1 MNLEFYN
8 CPPPAD
14 FSPKML
20 PQEKPAFLEYR
31 PDFAAME
38 AVVKEYDTYPNILVI
53 GHGGSVTSFYAFY
66 TALKPFAKKKAYFL
80 SSIDPDYIA
89 EIKAETSPDNTL
101 VLAITKSGENTTQIE
116 ALSQFWNYPS
126 VVVTGQGS
134 SVEQVAKKLNL
145 YVVRHPVI
153 GGRFTACTE
162 TALLP
167 ALFCGLDI
175 DSLLRGAREMYATYA
190 KDNLAFRLAS
200 VLWQLEQRGLHFPC
214 SSEQTVY
221 I

>member
-89 EIKAETSPDNTL
+89 EIKAETSRPSRR
-101 VLAITKSGENTTQIE
+101 VPPFVPAGALAIPPG
-116 ALSQFWNYPS
+116 
-126 VVVTGQGS
+126 
-134 SVEQVAKKLNL
+134 VA
-145 YVVRHPVI
+145 R
-153 GGRFTACTE
+153 
-162 TALLP
+162 
-167 ALFCGLDI
+167 
-175 DSLLRGAREMYATYA
+175 
-190 KDNLAFRLAS
+190 
-200 VLWQLEQRGLHFPC
+200 
-214 SSEQTVY
+214 
-221 I
+221 